1 MLDFFSFFFFFL
13 QIHFARPPGSL
24 TVVCSKKL
32 GLLTVDSECQQP
44 QGSCKGT
51 KGAPSSPAP
60 CPTKTEQHSACVPH
74 QTYFSHHIDVPL
86 LSSCSDLMHLTSLEV
101 LHFDCFP
108 SPPCFFSSAYFFP
121 VNPKVCNSIGVP
133 FARDQLIFIREIIN
147 FGGSSRSRH
156 PAISPAS
163 AAQLNKHSRSSTAP
177 HRCGDFISPR
187 PATPLMHP
195 TTLSH
200 ATLAQNKRMHEQ
212 LLGKKKDICC

>member
-1 MLDFFSFFFFFL
+1 MLDFFFLFFFFL

-44 QGSCKGT
+44 QCSCKGT

-60 CPTKTEQHSACVPH
+60 RPTKTEQRNAYVPH

-108 SPPCFFSSAYFFP
+108 SPLFFFFSLFF
-121 VNPKVCNSIGVP
+121 
-133 FARDQLIFIREIIN
+133 
-147 FGGSSRSRH
+147 
-156 PAISPAS
+156 
-163 AAQLNKHSRSSTAP
+163 
-177 HRCGDFISPR
+177 
-187 PATPLMHP
+187 
-195 TTLSH
+195 SH
-200 ATLAQNKRMHEQ
+200 ASQRLHQSPLCKGPAH
-212 LLGKKKDICC
+212 LH